1 MVMRT
6 NITKIF
12 IGFAAVM
19 KMITTSIVTYAAY
32 GNRSQ
37 HISVMNTAAPERAMY
52 ISKDGWRTQYEKKLF
67 EVNETRD
74 GAYFVYT
81 GDCAGTC
88 YVGFNVI
95 DGKSPTEVLGKKTE
109 NWNPDDTIR
118 SEGFFYGDNW
128 SYIRR
133 LNPAEG
139 KVPVYEM
146 YEAAEYNGKVFLVE
160 IYQTMG
166 NNDRMNS
173 QISYNLSMV
182 YDTLDF
188 DHYDPQTEFSNYLG
202 TYQHVYDEA
211 VDGQVQLVTDTITLN
226 PDHTGKMEMQ
236 DEVDFYW
243 GSSQFFMDSTWNNR
257 REFTIEG
264 DSIYVNMDDN
274 NWVEFIRVE
283 EEDLE

>member
-1 MVMRT
+1 MTKRK

-12 IGFAAVM
+12 IGFAAAM
-19 KMITTSIVTYAAY
+19 TMITTSIVTYAAY

-37 HISVMNTAAPERAMY
+37 HVSAMNTAVPERAMY
-52 ISKDGWRTQYEKKLF
+52 ISKDGWRAQYEKNLF
-67 EVNETRD
+67 EVNETSD

-81 GDCAGTC
+81 SDCPGTC
-88 YVGFNVI
+88 YVGFSVI
-95 DGKSPTEVLGKKTE
+95 DSKSPTEVLGRKTE
-109 NWNPDDTIR
+109 HWNPDATIR

-128 SYIRR
+128 SYSRR
-133 LNPAEG
+133 LNPVAGE
-139 KVPVYEM
+139 VPVYQM
-146 YEAAEYNGKVFLVE
+146 YEAAEYNGKVFLAE

-166 NNDRMNS
+166 NDEGMDSN
-173 QISYNLSMV
+173 ISDSLSMLF
-182 YDTLDF
+182 DTLGF
-188 DHYDPQTEFSNYLG
+188 DHFAPQTEFSYYPG
-202 TYQHVYDEA
+202 TYQYVYDEA

-243 GSSQFFMDSTWNNR
+243 GSYQLFMDPAWNDR

-264 DSIYVNMDDN
+264 DTIYVNMDGN
-274 NWVEFIRVE
+274 NWVEFTRVE